1 LSDAARGTVPA
12 AAPPLPDGIARVRE
26 ERVAGSVPLFAH
38 PGWRRDLE
46 WLVQGTTGHGRD
58 GSFDLGLFGTT
69 PVGVAL
75 ERWRALRT
83 ATGMPRSV
91 HSLQVHEDRVLVQ
104 GPGEP
109 GLGITEGYDGH
120 ATSQPGVLLTVSIAD
135 CVPISLVDSSSRR
148 IALLHGGWRGT
159 ALGILGAG
167 LAHLGGDPSAVHVHL
182 GPAICGR
189 CYEVGPEVHQ
199 ALGLAVPAAP
209 APVDVRAVLA
219 RQAVDAGVSPGH
231 ISVSEHCTR
240 CGDNFFSHRA
250 GSPGRQLG
258 VLGLRP

>member
-58 GSFDLGLFGTT
+58 
-69 PVGVAL
+69 
-75 ERWRALRT
+75 
-83 ATGMPRSV
+83 
-91 HSLQVHEDRVLVQ
+91 
-104 GPGEP
+104 
-109 GLGITEGYDGH
+109 
-120 ATSQPGVLLTVSIAD
+120 LLTVSIAD

-219 RQAVDAGVSPGH
+219 RQAVDAGVAPGH